1 MDKESAIENM
11 RKQFEDMTAEDF
23 AQTWNKYDAD
33 GMYLDWFKFILQ
45 LCLLKGS
52 LSIIDNSISMVFR
65 SGLIFTLLIFCR

>member
-33 GMYLDWFKFILQ
+33 GMYLD
-45 LCLLKGS
+45 
-52 LSIIDNSISMVFR
+52 
-65 SGLIFTLLIFCR
+65 